1 MRKKSLLL
9 GALTVIG
16 CVSALSILGA
26 ARPAAAEPAA
36 PEGRQESRPVR
47 TINVAV
53 FPEEARVAVDGQPR
67 EHRAGTLALTGPLGS
82 VFTIEAVANGVRVVE
97 RVAVTDIGALPS
109 VIAVPLTGAGHCV
122 GAAPVGPV
130 ASTDPG
136 FLRLAVYPW
145 ATVIEGE
152 RVVCTTPCNRVALA
166 PGPHTLLL
174 ENAEHGIRST
184 IVVNIRS
191 GETTAKAIAFK

>member
-1 MRKKSLLL
+1 MRTRSLFL
-9 GALTVIG
+9 GGIVLIACASSLT
-16 CVSALSILGA
+16 ILGS
-26 ARPAAAEPAA
+26 ARVAAAEPAA
-36 PEGRQESRPVR
+36 PDARQDGRPVR

-53 FPEEARVAVDGQPR
+53 FPDDARIAVDGQPR
-67 EHRAGTLALTGPLGS
+67 EHRGGALALTGPLGA

-97 RVAVTDIGALPS
+97 RVAVTDIGALPA
-109 VIAVPLTGAGHCV
+109 VIAVPAHGAGHCV
-122 GAAPVGPV
+122 SAAPVAAT
-130 ASTDPG
+130 ASVEPG

-145 ATVIEGE
+145 ATVIEGD
-152 RVVCTTPCNRVALA
+152 RVVCTTPCNRVALP
-166 PGPHTLLL
+166 PGPHTLSL